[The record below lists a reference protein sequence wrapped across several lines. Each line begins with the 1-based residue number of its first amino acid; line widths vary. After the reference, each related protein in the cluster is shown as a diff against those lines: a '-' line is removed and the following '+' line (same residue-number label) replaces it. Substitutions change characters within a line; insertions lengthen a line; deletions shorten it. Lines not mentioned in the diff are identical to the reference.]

1 MEQNRE
7 PRNKP
12 MHIQSTVLP
21 QRFLKVDTRI
31 HNRERIISSING
43 VEKTGYQQK
52 NAYPCKKMNLD
63 PYLTPYAK
71 INSKY
76 LKARP
81 KCKARHYQSLRGK
94 HRQNTL

>member
-1 MEQNRE
+1 MTKEARIYNGE
-7 PRNKP
+7 K
-12 MHIQSTVLP
+12 TVYS
-21 QRFLKVDTRI
+21 
-31 HNRERIISSING
+31 ISG
-43 VEKTGYQQK
+43 AGKTGYQQK

-81 KCKARHYQSLRGK
+81 ETINLLDENMGK
-94 HRQNTL
+94 VLDIGFSNDMKPKTQASKTKIDK